1 MGFSRRHFAGL
12 SVALV
17 VAPDAVY
24 AQRPAGAAR
33 VGVLETGSPA
43 AFPERMEAFRR
54 GLAEFAP
61 ADAQAVVLEY
71 RWAHGKTANLPALAA
86 ELVDLKVDLI
96 FAGTT
101 VAALAAT
108 QASST
113 VPIVYAVAADP
124 VGVGLAATLARPGGK
139 ATGLTSANVDIT
151 PKRLQLLTEVAGGK
165 VSRLAI
171 LFYPGDASNVL
182 AARAAQEAARS
193 LGLSLRPLPVNRAQ
207 DFEAAF
213 SALDKDRVDALMVA
227 AGALTDSHAGQLA
240 DLAARFRVPAIY
252 GARGFV
258 EAGGLVSYSADF
270 SDNYRRAA
278 AYVHKILRGAA
289 PGDLPVEQS
298 SRFEL
303 ALNLRTARQ
312 LGLNIAR
319 SFRLR
324 ADFVIE

>member
-1 MGFSRRHFAGL
+1 MC
-12 SVALV
+12 VALV
-17 VAPDAVY
+17 VAPDMVR

-33 VGVLETGSPA
+33 VAVLETGSPA

-54 GLAEFAP
+54 GLAESAP

-71 RWAHGKTANLPALAA
+71 RWAHGQTADLPALAA
-86 ELVDLKVDLI
+86 ALVGLKVDVI
-96 FAGTT
+96 FAATT
-101 VAALAAT
+101 VAALAAR

-113 VPIVYAVAADP
+113 APIVFAVAADP
-124 VGVGLAATLARPGGK
+124 VGVGLAASLARPGGN
-139 ATGLTSANVDIT
+139 ATGLTSANVDIA
-151 PKRLQLLTEVAGGK
+151 PKRLKLLKEVTGGK
-165 VSRLAI
+165 MSRAAV
-171 LFYPGDASNVL
+171 LFNPGDASNVL
-182 AARAAQEAARS
+182 AARAAQDAARS

-213 SALDKDRVDALMVA
+213 TTLERDRIDALMVA
-227 AGALTDSHAGQLA
+227 AGTLIDAHAGQLA

-258 EAGGLVSYSADF
+258 EAGGLVSYAADF

-278 AYVHKILRGAA
+278 GYVHKILRGAA
-289 PGDLPVEQS
+289 PGELPIEQS

-303 ALNLRTARQ
+303 AINLRTARQ
-312 LGLNIAR
+312 LDLRIPTA
-319 SFRLR
+319 FRLR